1 MLGPVPQRIDIV
13 DYRSS
18 WRDDFAVLAA
28 ALLKALG
35 SRALRIDHI
44 GSTAV
49 PGLAAK
55 DVIDVQVTV
64 ESLTAADELDAAL
77 AQCGAS
83 LVAGAAYH
91 CPPGMTIDASELEKR
106 LYMVGSPRR
115 RANIH
120 VREKERFNQRY
131 ALLCRDYLRTH
142 PDAAAAYAAI
152 KRQLSHRFGD
162 DVEAYYDIKDPVFD
176 LIMAAAREWARATD
190 WVP

>member
-1 MLGPVPQRIDIV
+1 MLGRMPQRIDIV

-18 WRDDFAVLAA
+18 WQDDFANLAA
-28 ALLKALG
+28 ALSTALG
-35 SRALRIDHI
+35 SRAVRIDHI

-64 ESLTAADELDAAL
+64 ESLTAGDELDAAM
-77 AQCGAS
+77 AECEAS
-83 LVAGAAYH
+83 LVDGAADH
-91 CPPGMTIDASELEKR
+91 RPPGMTIDAKELEKR

-120 VREKERFNQRY
+120 VRENGRFNQRY
-131 ALLCRDYLRTH
+131 ALLCRDYLRSH

-152 KRQLSHRFGD
+152 KRQLAQRFAD
-162 DVEAYYDIKDPVFD
+162 DVEAHYDIKDPVFD
-176 LIMAAAREWARATD
+176 LIMTAAREWSIATD